1 MKPGRLVLPA
11 IRWRPETGF
20 AHEDERIDT
29 ALAAGAGGFI
39 VFGVPGARGDEVGAI
54 IASIKRRAGRPL
66 LIGADLERGAGQQ
79 ARRLTDIPP
88 PAALASLADD
98 DVVAWAGRT
107 TAREALGLG
116 INWVFAPVADL
127 DREPENPIIQTRSFG
142 ADPERVS
149 RQVAIWVAAAQEA
162 GVLACAKHYPG
173 HGRTTRDSHDV
184 TPTVAS
190 ELDELSRSDLRPF
203 QRAIEAGVASV
214 MTAHVSFPRWDP
226 SAAPATRS
234 AVILD
239 HLRSSLGFDGLIVT
253 DALMME
259 GARAGLAADEAIIA
273 PLRAGCDLLL
283 YPPDAAAAIESLD
296 RAAANDTAIAARVEA
311 SLSRYQR
318 ALDRAGDAEPAFSA
332 DPAVLTEARKV
343 ARRILE
349 HGLLRGSIPD
359 LRGAID
365 LVVVD
370 DDQDA
375 VHRPA
380 PSDLVRREL
389 ARLRAPEGYGGRR
402 VVLAFAEPRM
412 SKGRCGFGEA
422 SREILT
428 RTAPGASLVVLFG
441 HPRLMAEIPG
451 SAPVLVAWHRQPLM
465 QHAVAEWLLE
475 RMR

>member
-1 MKPGRLVLPA
+1 MKPARLVFPA

-20 AHEDERIDT
+20 AHEHSRIDT

-39 VFGVPGARGDEVGAI
+39 VFGVPAARGDEVGAVV
-54 IASIKRRAGRPL
+54 ASIRERAGRPL

-127 DREPENPIIQTRSFG
+127 DLEPSNPIIQTRSFG
-142 ADPERVS
+142 ADPDTVA
-149 RQVAIWVAAAQEA
+149 RQVAVWIAAAQEA
-162 GVLACAKHYPG
+162 GVLACVKHYPG

-190 ELDELSRSDLRPF
+190 GLDELSRSDLGPF
-203 QRAIEAGVASV
+203 RRAVEAGVASV
-214 MTAHVSFPRWDP
+214 MTAHVSFPAWDP
-226 SAAPATRS
+226 SGAPATRS

-239 HLRSSLGFDGLIVT
+239 HLRSSLGFDRLIVT

-259 GARAGLAADEAIIA
+259 GARAGLAAEEALLA

-283 YPPDAAAAIESLD
+283 YPPDARAAIDALD
-296 RAAANDTAIAARVEA
+296 RAVANDSGIAARVEA
-311 SLSRYQR
+311 SLARYQR
-318 ALDRAGDAEPAFSA
+318 ALDRAGDAGPAFSA
-332 DPAVLTEARKV
+332 DPAVLTESRSV

-349 HGLLRGSIPD
+349 RGLLRGSLPD

-370 DDQDA
+370 DDQDG
-375 VHRPA
+375 VHRPG
-380 PSDLVRREL
+380 PNDLVRRDL
-389 ARLRAPEGYGGRR
+389 ARHRAPEGHGGRR
-402 VVLAFAEPRM
+402 VILAFAEPRM
-412 SKGRCGFGEA
+412 SKGRSGFGAA
-422 SREILT
+422 SREIL
-428 RTAPGASLVVLFG
+428 AQAGPAASLVVLFG